1 MVSRGF
7 AFRTIGLV
15 WMIAI
20 AFSPRVVDAQAASG
34 GSATAVTAARANA
47 WDGVY
52 TQAQALRG
60 AKAYSIYCEDCHGAD
75 LSGGV
80 DAGPLTGKD
89 FFDRFREA
97 PLALLFD
104 KVSATMPD
112 DAPGSLDAKT
122 YLDSIT
128 YVMAKNELPAG
139 TEELTEARLGTVWL
153 YNHSGPEALPE
164 HALVAVSGCM
174 TAGQGPR
181 QWSLLRASTP
191 VRVATP
197 EPAAGKPAPILAGD
211 AQTYQLDASRPGGP
225 ITWDDMAGQQVT
237 VRGSLQGQGTAQRI
251 AVTHV
256 RSLRPACSSP

>member
-1 MVSRGF
+1 MTSRTSVIW
-7 AFRTIGLV
+7 AIGIFWIVAL
-15 WMIAI
+15 A
-20 AFSPRVVDAQAASG
+20 PRFLDAQAASG
-34 GSATAVTAARANA
+34 GGETALPAARVNA
-47 WDGVY
+47 WDGAY

-60 AKAYSIYCEDCHGAD
+60 AKAYTTYCEECHAAD
-75 LSGGV
+75 LSGGS

-89 FFDRFREA
+89 FFDGFREA

-128 YVMAKNELPAG
+128 YLMERNEFPAG
-139 TEELTEARLGTVWL
+139 AEELTEARLGSVWL
-153 YNHSGPEALPE
+153 YKRSGPEALPDG
-164 HALVAVSGCM
+164 ALVAVSGCM

-181 QWSLLRASTP
+181 QWSLMRASTP

-197 EPAAGKPAPILAGD
+197 EPAAGKPAPILTGD
-211 AQTYQLDASRPGGP
+211 SQTYQVEASKPGGP
-225 ITWDDMAGQQVT
+225 ITWDDMAGQRVT
-237 VRGSLQGQGTAQRI
+237 VRGFIQGQGTGQRI

-256 RSLRPACSSP
+256 RSLGPACSSQ